1 MSELL
6 LLFMQ
11 NITLSPSKKI
21 YIASDFHLGYSK
33 DEAGLD
39 SLEREKKI
47 LRWLEMA
54 RKDAE
59 LIILLGDI
67 FDFWYEY
74 KKAVPKGFVRLQGKI
89 AEITD
94 SGIDVVFFT
103 GNHDLWMFGYFE
115 KELGV
120 KVYHEPQS
128 VIWNNKKIHLGH
140 GDGLGNGD
148 YSYKFMKKAL
158 FKNPVCRF
166 FFEWLHPNIGIGLAH
181 FWSNSRKPSKKPTNK
196 KPKQVEKYKGKEGEW
211 IYNYCNEIHQTNP
224 QDYYVFGHRHL
235 PLMIEMD
242 TKKIASTTDS
252 ENEAN
257 DKSYYFNTG
266 EWMNHFTYLVF
277 EVENNSHVATF
288 KRYCFEAD
296 TKWIID

>member
-1 MSELL
+1 
-6 LLFMQ
+6 
-11 NITLSPSKKI
+11 
-21 YIASDFHLGYSK
+21 
-33 DEAGLD
+33 
-39 SLEREKKI
+39 
-47 LRWLEMA
+47 MA

-74 KKAVPKGFVRLQGKI
+74 KKTVPKGFVRLQGKI

-120 KVYHEPQS
+120 KVYHEPQQ
-128 VIWNNKKIHLGH
+128 VVWNNEKITLGH

-158 FKNPVCRF
+158 FKNPICRF

-196 KPKQVEKYKGKEGEW
+196 KPKEIESYKGKEKEW
-211 IYNYCNEIHQTNP
+211 IWNYCNEIHQKNP

-242 TKKIASTTDS
+242 KKTIASTTDS
-252 ENEAN
+252 QTEPN

-277 EVENNSHVATF
+277 EVENTSHVATF
-288 KRYCFEAD
+288 KRCCFEAD